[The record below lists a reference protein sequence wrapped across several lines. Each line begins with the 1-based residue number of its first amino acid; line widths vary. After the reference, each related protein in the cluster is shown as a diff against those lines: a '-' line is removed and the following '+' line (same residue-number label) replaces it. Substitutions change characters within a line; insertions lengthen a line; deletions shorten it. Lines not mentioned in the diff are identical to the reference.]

1 MIFLYNQISGD
12 KMQILGIDRIKERI
26 ELFKKY
32 KELD

>member
-1 MIFLYNQISGD
+1 MKNIRIERYFGEDYS
-12 KMQILGIDRIKERI
+12 IDRIKERI